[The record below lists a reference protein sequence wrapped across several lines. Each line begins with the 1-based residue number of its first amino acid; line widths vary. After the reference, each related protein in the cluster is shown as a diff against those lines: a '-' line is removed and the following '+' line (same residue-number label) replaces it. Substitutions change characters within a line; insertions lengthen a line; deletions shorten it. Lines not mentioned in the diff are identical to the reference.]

1 MVEYGEFRGLSDDV
15 IIKIEKVKELLAQ
28 YSNEDISLY
37 YGYPIIEMDGSTS
50 IIKSCIVSSQGI
62 IGLYEVED
70 EKMVY
75 DRHFTGIIM
84 GSKSLSPLFFDQKL
98 VYESVN
104 LSEVSRIKEILDR
117 DPVFSHE
124 LYKET
129 NGIIQNFYGL
139 NSVDERELKR
149 ENSLGAII
157 KKRCNEMNMLDHNQ
171 FNGIYNSINSHM
183 RIRGLAGSGK
193 TILLVK
199 KMAYEHFKNRELDL
213 AYVFFTKSLKQY
225 IEELFK
231 KYYKDFEK
239 YKEPD
244 MSKIHILHAWGGQEV
259 KGFYSEICDRNNLK
273 CRNYMSAGSLKEAS
287 GDRFAAVCNEVLEC
301 TRKTGMVQLYN
312 YIFVDEAQDFKLPFF
327 IMAKNSLK
335 FTGKLIYAYDELQS
349 LNGSIAIPSKA
360 SIFGDEECEDVDLD
374 TCYRTPKEIL
384 VTAHAFG
391 LGIYKKD
398 KDGNPDIVNMMEDYS
413 IWKAVGYKEIDGTLG
428 FGKHVVLDRQ
438 DVISYKP
445 QQCVELMSVEEES
458 KQYERITEE
467 IYRLVSEEDVKLED
481 ILIIDLAGLKL
492 QDDFAEFRTVLR
504 EKQSDD
510 IELKTHLVNKDNA
523 IKFKRNG
530 SITYTTIFR
539 AKGNEANIVFVVN
552 AHKMSSMASYSR
564 NRLFTAMTRAKF
576 KTYVLGVEGEVMD
589 SLSAEYNKVKE
600 NGFRLEFTYPTRE
613 KLKQMQSIAKIES
626 ERVDA
631 VEKVYKN
638 IGNDSAVT
646 IEVLKE
652 QLGVTNIK
660 ELIALLGER
669 SDE

>member
-1 MVEYGEFRGLSDDV
+1 MIEYGEFSGLSEDV
-15 IIKIEKVKELLAQ
+15 VSKIKRIKELLNQ
-28 YSNEDISLY
+28 YDNNDISLY

-62 IGLYEVED
+62 IGLYEVEE

-75 DRHFTGIIM
+75 NRHFTGIIM
-84 GSKSLSPLFFDQKL
+84 DSKSLSPLFFAGNT

-104 LSEVSRIKEILDR
+104 LSDLEKIKDILNR
-117 DPVFSHE
+117 SELLSHE

-139 NSVDERELKR
+139 NGTDERELKKSD
-149 ENSLGAII
+149 SLGAVI

-171 FNGIYNSINSHM
+171 FNGIYKTIDSHM

-199 KMAYEHFKNRELDL
+199 KMAYEHFKNRNLDL
-213 AYVFFTKSLKQY
+213 AYVFFTQSLKQY
-225 IEELFK
+225 VEELFK

-244 MSKIHILHAWGGQEV
+244 MSKIHILHSWGGKEV
-259 KGFYSEICDRNNLK
+259 NGFYSEICEKNNLK

-287 GDRFAAVCNEVLEC
+287 GDRYAAVCNEVLES
-301 TRKTGMVQLYN
+301 TKKTGMQQLYN
-312 YIFVDEAQDFKLPFF
+312 YIFIDEAQDFKLPFF
-327 IMAKNSLK
+327 VMARKSLK
-335 FTGKLIYAYDELQS
+335 YTGKLIYAYDELQS
-349 LNGSIAIPSKA
+349 LNGSIAIPSKVA
-360 SIFGDEECEDVDLD
+360 IFGDEECEDVDLS

-384 VTAHAFG
+384 VTAHALG

-398 KDGNPDIVNMMEDYS
+398 KEGNPDIVNMMEDYS
-413 IWKAVGYKEIDGTLG
+413 IWKAVGYKEIDGKLG
-428 FGKHVVLDRQ
+428 FGQHVVLDRQ
-438 DVISYKP
+438 DVIDYKP
-445 QQCVELMSVEEES
+445 QQCVELMSVEDEA

-467 IYRLVSEEDVKLED
+467 IYRLVSEEDVTLED
-481 ILIIDLAGLKL
+481 ILVIDLAGLKL
-492 QDDFAEFRTVLR
+492 QDDFSDFRTVLR
-504 EKQSDD
+504 ERQSDGV
-510 IELKTHLVNKDNA
+510 ELKTHLVNKDNA

-552 AHKMSSMASYSR
+552 AHKMSSMATYSR

-589 SLSAEYNKVKE
+589 SLSSEYNQVKA
-600 NGFRLEFTYPTRE
+600 NGFKLDFTYPTRE

-660 ELIALLGER
+660 DLIALLGER
-669 SDE
+669 SDD

>member
-239 YKEPD
+239 YKFQNKED
-244 MSKIHILHAWGGQEV
+244 IMNKCFD
-259 KGFYSEICDRNNLK
+259 FYEG
-273 CRNYMSAGSLKEAS
+273 YAE
-287 GDRFAAVCNEVLEC
+287 
-301 TRKTGMVQLYN
+301 KTTVP
-312 YIFVDEAQDFKLPFF
+312 A
-327 IMAKNSLK
+327 
-335 FTGKLIYAYDELQS
+335 LIYPYPAKDAEM
-349 LNGSIAIPSKA
+349 AIIIK
-360 SIFGDEECEDVDLD
+360 
-374 TCYRTPKEIL
+374 
-384 VTAHAFG
+384 
-391 LGIYKKD
+391 GI
-398 KDGNPDIVNMMEDYS
+398 
-413 IWKAVGYKEIDGTLG
+413 
-428 FGKHVVLDRQ
+428 HV
-438 DVISYKP
+438 
-445 QQCVELMSVEEES
+445 C
-458 KQYERITEE
+458 
-467 IYRLVSEEDVKLED
+467 
-481 ILIIDLAGLKL
+481 
-492 QDDFAEFRTVLR
+492 
-504 EKQSDD
+504 
-510 IELKTHLVNKDNA
+510 
-523 IKFKRNG
+523 
-530 SITYTTIFR
+530 
-539 AKGNEANIVFVVN
+539 
-552 AHKMSSMASYSR
+552 SR
-564 NRLFTAMTRAKF
+564 
-576 KTYVLGVEGEVMD
+576 D
-589 SLSAEYNKVKE
+589 
-600 NGFRLEFTYPTRE
+600 
-613 KLKQMQSIAKIES
+613 
-626 ERVDA
+626 
-631 VEKVYKN
+631 
-638 IGNDSAVT
+638 
-646 IEVLKE
+646 
-652 QLGVTNIK
+652 
-660 ELIALLGER
+660 
-669 SDE
+669 